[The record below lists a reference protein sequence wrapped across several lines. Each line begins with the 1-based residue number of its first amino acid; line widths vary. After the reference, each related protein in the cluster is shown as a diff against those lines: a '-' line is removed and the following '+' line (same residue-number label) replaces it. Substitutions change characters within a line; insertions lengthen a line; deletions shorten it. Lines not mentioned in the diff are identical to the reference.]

1 MSTAFLTYYG
11 QDPWSN
17 IDKNQRTWYDPTLQ
31 MLYRR
36 NTVYSNGLV
45 PYVTQPLLPMNA
57 QEMVFPMVFDFEPE
71 IGEITEPRMT
81 TVAPSGLDSKQVRVR
96 STRYAF
102 ATAYDKYDEYISFW
116 RNATASGG
124 DSRSAIKGLI
134 QERVGRALQETLDL
148 LIRNAFLSTPYI
160 SLPNDKTSASDLDP
174 ADKFSLNM
182 VDDAILRAQSQ
193 YVWNNPSGG
202 AQNLMCIGTPGQGY
216 DIMTEAPSSSKWI
229 ELQKYTSQ
237 TPFNRYEI
245 GSYHNSRHF
254 NTTANVLWNCG
265 PITQQKKIIAAAN
278 YRDGAPN
285 PATDKVDGVYEVG
298 QADSGV
304 VRYIQLEAFAPG
316 DFVVGENVTIHR
328 RRNQAAQVTAQPQLR
343 VLDAP
348 CYDDA
353 DMVTRRIV
361 SIDAD
366 NDRLVLDRPLMR
378 PFNVEVATTGTG
390 VATPASGCYGFVTRG
405 LNLHANV
412 MIAAPGGVVC
422 GVFQPPRIYSPQP
435 IDLYQSVWQV
445 GYDMY
450 LKFQVIKPEA
460 FEVFITS
467 GSARIATKKQI

>member
-1 MSTAFLTYYG
+1 
-11 QDPWSN
+11 
-17 IDKNQRTWYDPTLQ
+17 
-31 MLYRR
+31 
-36 NTVYSNGLV
+36 
-45 PYVTQPLLPMNA
+45 MNA

-124 DSRSAIKGLI
+124 DSRSAIRGLI

-160 SLPNDKTSASDLDP
+160 SLPNDKQTAADLDQS
-174 ADKFSLNM
+174 DKFSLQA

-202 AQNLMCIGTPGQGY
+202 AQNLMCIGTPGQGF
-216 DIMTEAPSSSKWI
+216 DLMTEAPASSKWI

-254 NTTANVLWNCG
+254 NTPANILWNCG
-265 PITQQKKIIAAAN
+265 PITTQSKIKAAAN
-278 YRDGAPN
+278 YRDGAPD
-285 PATDKVDGVYEVG
+285 PSTTKVDGVYEVG
-298 QADSGV
+298 QADSNV
-304 VRYIQLEAFAPG
+304 VRYIQLDTGMAATFSVG
-316 DFVVGENVTIHR
+316 DMVTIHR
-328 RRNQAAQVTAQPQLR
+328 RRNQAAQVSAQPQLR

-348 CYDDA
+348 CYDDP

-361 SIDAD
+361 SINAGAD
-366 NDRLVLDRPLMR
+366 RITLDKPLMR
-378 PFNVEVATTGTG
+378 PFNVEVDTAGNG

-460 FEVFITS
+460 FEVVITS
-467 GSARIATKKQI
+467 GSSRIATKKQV

>member
-1 MSTAFLTYYG
+1 M
-11 QDPWSN
+11 
-17 IDKNQRTWYDPTLQ
+17 
-31 MLYRR
+31 
-36 NTVYSNGLV
+36 
-45 PYVTQPLLPMNA
+45 
-57 QEMVFPMVFDFEPE
+57 
-71 IGEITEPRMT
+71 
-81 TVAPSGLDSKQVRVR
+81 
-96 STRYAF
+96 
-102 ATAYDKYDEYISFW
+102 
-116 RNATASGG
+116 
-124 DSRSAIKGLI
+124 
-134 QERVGRALQETLDL
+134 
-148 LIRNAFLSTPYI
+148 
-160 SLPNDKTSASDLDP
+160 
-174 ADKFSLNM
+174 
-182 VDDAILRAQSQ
+182 
-193 YVWNNPSGG
+193 
-202 AQNLMCIGTPGQGY
+202 
-216 DIMTEAPSSSKWI
+216 
-229 ELQKYTSQ
+229 
-237 TPFNRYEI
+237 
-245 GSYHNSRHF
+245 
-254 NTTANVLWNCG
+254 
-265 PITQQKKIIAAAN
+265 
-278 YRDGAPN
+278 
-285 PATDKVDGVYEVG
+285 
-298 QADSGV
+298 
-304 VRYIQLEAFAPG
+304 
-316 DFVVGENVTIHR
+316 VGENVTIHR